1 MNEKQEKRVPG
12 WTLAFVKIGNAVE
25 KCLYVLG
32 GTAVTVFLGAVF
44 LDVLAR
50 EITKPIVWMQEIAL
64 LGYVWAI
71 FLGAAIGIRRGTHFT
86 IDILIA
92 GFKGVARKVIELFD
106 EVVTTGFIIAFA
118 YYSAKYL
125 SLSVHRMSQPSG
137 ICLGFFTASMTV
149 GSLCMLLFCIERFIL
164 FFLGTDLN
172 GVQNSLKEGRS

>member
-1 MNEKQEKRVPG
+1 M
-12 WTLAFVKIGNAVE
+12 
-25 KCLYVLG
+25 
-32 GTAVTVFLGAVF
+32 
-44 LDVLAR
+44 
-50 EITKPIVWMQEIAL
+50 
-64 LGYVWAI
+64 
-71 FLGAAIGIRRGTHFT
+71 
-86 IDILIA
+86 
-92 GFKGVARKVIELFD
+92 IELFD

-172 GVQNSLKEGRS
+172 SVQNSLKEVRP